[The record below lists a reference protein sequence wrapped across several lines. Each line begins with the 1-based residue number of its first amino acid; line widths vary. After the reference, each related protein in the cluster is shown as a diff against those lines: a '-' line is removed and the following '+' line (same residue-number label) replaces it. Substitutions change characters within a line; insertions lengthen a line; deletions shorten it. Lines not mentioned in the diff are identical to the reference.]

1 MPITAIVIRIKDH
14 NDDHEVGGLDLPLS
28 ITLSTASEHTSNVIE
43 MMNASLG
50 QFARINAFNIRV
62 VSAGIITFSTFD
74 NVMLGDQFRWADS
87 VFIEQMLHQ
96 AHAKIENV
104 IERSTLLALRDLKAS
119 GWNGTDPDAH
129 STTIFDGKGVLIRIG
144 DWCRFSFADTG
155 RAGIGWINHLG
166 SHPVRPIA
174 VCPLDEHMIGAIG
187 ARPAEIEVLPDFRI

>member
-1 MPITAIVIRIKDH
+1 MI
-14 NDDHEVGGLDLPLS
+14 L
-28 ITLSTASEHTSNVIE
+28 
-43 MMNASLG
+43 ASLG
-50 QFARINAFNIRV
+50 QFGRFNAFNICV

-87 VFIEQMLHQ
+87 VFVEQMLHQ

-104 IERSTLLALRDLKAS
+104 IERNTLLALRDLEAS

-129 STTIFDGKGVLIRIG
+129 SPTIFDSKGVLIQIG
-144 DWCRFSFADTG
+144 DWCRFLFADT
-155 RAGIGWINHLG
+155 RQAGIGWINHLG

-174 VCPLDEHMIGAIG
+174 VRPLDEHMIGAIG